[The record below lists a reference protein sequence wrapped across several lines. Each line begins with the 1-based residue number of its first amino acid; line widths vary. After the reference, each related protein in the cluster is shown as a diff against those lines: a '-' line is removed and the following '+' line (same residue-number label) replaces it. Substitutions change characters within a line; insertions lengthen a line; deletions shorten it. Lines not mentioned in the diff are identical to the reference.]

1 MQIEL
6 REVSHRY
13 AKDGPLILNDVCLS
27 VQSGDTVSL
36 TGPSGSG
43 KTTLLT
49 ILGGIVSPSEGSIRW
64 SQSRGYTKSRLDAL
78 SVAWVF
84 QGTNALGRRTVVD
97 NCVLA
102 LRARGTKRSVAVAQA
117 TTWLDALGIGELSGM
132 PAYTLSGGELQR
144 LGIARALCT
153 RPKLLLTD
161 EPTGQLDSANT
172 ARVMSS
178 LLDAKPPE
186 TTLICATHDP
196 NVAARCTT
204 QIRIANGRTEVA
216 GSSR

>member
-1 MQIEL
+1 MRLEL
-6 REVSHRY
+6 RDVSHRY
-13 AKDGPLILNDVCLS
+13 AKDGPWVLSDICLS
-27 VQSGDTVSL
+27 IRSGDTVSL

-43 KTTLLT
+43 KTTLLS
-49 ILGGIVSPSEGSIRW
+49 ILGGIVRPSEGSIEWRE
-64 SQSRGYTKSRLDAL
+64 SRGDRTPRLDEL

-84 QGTNALGRRTVVD
+84 QGTNALGRRTVLD
-97 NCVLA
+97 NCALA
-102 LRARGTKRSVAVAQA
+102 LRARGAKRSAALAEA
-117 TTWLDALGIGELSGM
+117 TKWLEVLGIGELAEM
-132 PAYTLSGGELQR
+132 LAYTLSGGELQR

-172 ARVMSS
+172 ARVMRS

-196 NVAARCTT
+196 GVAARCAT
-204 QIRIANGRTEVA
+204 QIRIANGRAEHAVSV
-216 GSSR
+216 G